1 MGRDVCVCVCVCV
14 SEVHKPLILVFEV
27 CMYVC
32 PYMCVQVAF
41 IIAGSTQAVY
51 YKTLKNALGIEAVS
65 GPQDNVKSILDEV
78 CEAAKQEMKGK
89 NKDELG

>member
-1 MGRDVCVCVCVCV
+1 MFETHV
-14 SEVHKPLILVFEV
+14 SQCENSNAIS
-27 CMYVC
+27 
-32 PYMCVQVAF
+32 MCVQVAF

-89 NKDELG
+89 NKYELG